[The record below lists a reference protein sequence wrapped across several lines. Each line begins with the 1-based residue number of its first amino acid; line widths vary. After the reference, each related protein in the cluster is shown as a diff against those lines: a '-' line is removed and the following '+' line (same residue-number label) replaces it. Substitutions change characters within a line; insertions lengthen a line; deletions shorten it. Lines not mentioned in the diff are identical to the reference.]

1 MGAVLPYAGFFSY
14 VILIISG
21 VTEEDSLLVHYL
33 SLVPG
38 LAFFSCVAAM
48 AVYAITFVG
57 NLWRTGKRR
66 QAAVCALRF
75 CVLSLLVGYFW
86 FYSVEIRKGDT
97 VLAGH
102 AWLGFS

>member
-1 MGAVLPYAGFFSY
+1 MLFYLTLVFFGF
-14 VILIISG
+14 VILIITG

-33 SLVPG
+33 FLVPS

-48 AVYAITFVG
+48 AVYAIAFVG

-86 FYSVEIRKGDT
+86 FYSVEVRKGDT
-97 VLAGH
+97 ILAKH
-102 AWLGFS
+102 AWLGFK